1 MMKKVL
7 LTLFLALS
15 VVNIYS
21 WNFHIKVINLYGNPD
36 DKRVNDEH
44 SLNII
49 HVNAVQEGNIIRISS
64 DKESNAHVR
73 ITDSNGV
80 VVRDEYIDLS
90 QQENIVTLPDG
101 NENKEYMIEIEFE
114 DTYMYGFINNN

>member
-1 MMKKVL
+1 MKRLVL
-7 LTLFLALS
+7 IFISFVIAISAFCVNLITQIITLYSIPLEEKSEKDLNVFLSPIRA
-15 VVNIYS
+15 I
-21 WNFHIKVINLYGNPD
+21 
-36 DKRVNDEH
+36 
-44 SLNII
+44 
-49 HVNAVQEGNIIRISS
+49 QEGNIIRISS

-73 ITDSNGV
+73 ITDSDGV

-101 NENKEYMIEIEFE
+101 NESKEYMIEIEFE

>member
-1 MMKKVL
+1 MKKFFSILVASFSL
-7 LTLFLALS
+7 VSAYCMNYITRVITLYESSDEISNKGNQILS
-15 VVNIYS
+15 PIRA
-21 WNFHIKVINLYGNPD
+21 I
-36 DKRVNDEH
+36 
-44 SLNII
+44 
-49 HVNAVQEGNIIRISS
+49 QEGNMVRISS

-73 ITDSNGV
+73 ITDSDGV

-101 NENKEYMIEIEFE
+101 NESKEYMIEIEFE

>member
-1 MMKKVL
+1 MIKKVL
-7 LTLFLALS
+7 SILFLTFSAVS
-15 VVNIYS
+15 VYS

-36 DKRVNDEH
+36 DKRINDEH

-49 HVNAVQEGNIIRISS
+49 HINAIQEGNIIKISS

-101 NENKEYMIEIEFE
+101 NESKEYMIEIEF
-114 DTYMYGFINNN
+114 DDIYMYGYLNQ